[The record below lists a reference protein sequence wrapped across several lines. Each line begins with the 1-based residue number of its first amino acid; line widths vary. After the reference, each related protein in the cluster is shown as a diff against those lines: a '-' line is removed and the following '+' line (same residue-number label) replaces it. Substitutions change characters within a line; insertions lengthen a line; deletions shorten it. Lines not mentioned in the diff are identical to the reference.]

1 MKLHDKLKGK
11 RSDCFENGKIPTDEI
26 EFLKCISD
34 VINHR
39 IEILSEK

>member
-1 MKLHDKLKGK
+1 MKLFAKAIDVFPWHLRKEKEK
-11 RSDCFENGKIPTDEI
+11 STNT
-26 EFLKCISD
+26 D